1 MPMESGRCWVGLDVG
16 QARSSVCVIDDSGT
30 VLRECDCD
38 TSAAEIEA
46 VLAIVPKGSIEKVA
60 MEAGCG
66 THLSRRLRLRGYE
79 VVLLETRKL
88 KRLLEIRRNKTDAND
103 ARGIA
108 DVARLTRRTPPQV
121 HLKSL
126 DCQHLRTRLRL
137 RQRLIQQR
145 LAAEGFVRS
154 LLQLHG
160 GKLQP
165 VGRGARFRENVKT
178 ELERLWLQDGADL
191 FDDVEP
197 LVEIAESLRS
207 HLSNVDD
214 WLLKTVRSNPV
225 CSRFLAIPGVGPVCA
240 LSFFSAV
247 EQPFRFQRSSD
258 VAAYFGLTPRLYESG
273 DVRRMF
279 GITRMGNKLTRAHLV
294 IAARNLLATR
304 KQTSALQDWGL
315 ALVNRVGRGRARV
328 AVARKLAILMLSM
341 WKRDTEFDPKRG
353 RVAAP
358 VE

>member
-1 MPMESGRCWVGLDVG
+1 MESGRYWVGLDVG
-16 QARSSVCVIDDSGT
+16 QARSSVCIIDDSGT
-30 VLRECDCD
+30 VFRECDCD
-38 TSAAEIEA
+38 TSAVEIEA
-46 VLAIVPKGSIEKVA
+46 ALSIVPKDSIEKVA
-60 MEAGCG
+60 VEAGCG
-66 THLSRRLRLRGYE
+66 THLSRKLRLRGYE
-79 VVLLETRKL
+79 VALMETRKL

-108 DVARLTRRTPPQV
+108 DVARLTTRSPPQV

-126 DCQHLRTRLRL
+126 DCQHLRSRLRL

-165 VGRGARFRENVKT
+165 VGRGTRFRENVEA
-178 ELERLWLQDGADL
+178 ELERLWLEDGADL

-197 LVEIAESLRS
+197 LVEIAVSLRS
-207 HLSNVDD
+207 HLSKVDV
-214 WLLKTVRSNPV
+214 WLSNTVRSNPV
-225 CSRFLAIPGVGPVCA
+225 CSRFLAIPGVGPVCS

-273 DVRRMF
+273 GVRRMF

-304 KQTSALQDWGL
+304 KQASALQDWGL
-315 ALVNRVGRGRARV
+315 ALAKRVGRGRARV
-328 AVARKLAILMLSM
+328 AVARKLAVLMLSM
-341 WKRDTEFDPKRG
+341 WKRGTEFDPQQG

-358 VE
+358 FE